1 MEKGIKFV
9 LFLLVF
15 LAAASCGKEI
25 PVEGPKLQTIN
36 LETETLTLSSGK
48 TGEVFFSVEE
58 PGFGFDLASD
68 VVLFT
73 PSSQAPAGFSL
84 QAVRQEGPEG
94 RYCAVLQDNNSGAD
108 YSEEVRLGIRQA
120 AGTDVYVFS
129 KFFTVKGEDAGLHG
143 VNLRTG
149 LPTVYIDTEGGA
161 PIVSKEDYLPA
172 SLSIRGEAQWN
183 ADALSCQVRG
193 RGNTTWWWPKKPY
206 LVKLDK
212 KESVLGMPKHKR
224 WVLLANFMD
233 RTLMRNLVSMRVAS
247 FTSLDWTPRCRSVEL
262 VLNGK
267 HQGNYLLIEQVRVDK
282 DRVPVTEMTP
292 EDNDG
297 EAVTGGYLLELDFH
311 YDNEVQWID
320 PHGKSSDAVPGR
332 GVPFGVKYPD
342 PEDLTSAQ
350 LAYIKKYISDTAT
363 ALYGPDFKDP
373 EKGYARYIDVDSFV
387 DYWIVFEVMGN
398 HELGNPGSVYF
409 HKDRGGKLVAGPC
422 WDFDW
427 GILSYNTSPHARTGL
442 VNEHAIWY
450 DRLFQDPAFRQKV
463 KDRFQELLPKLET
476 IPDFIRETE
485 LALEASAGLNFAMWN
500 PAEDA
505 SMNGG
510 QIINGDEY
518 MSFHNAV
525 QRIESIYEDRLRV
538 IAEKL

>member
-1 MEKGIKFV
+1 MSFFKKFLVSV
-9 LFLLVF
+9 LTVSLL
-15 LAAASCGKEI
+15 LSCGREQLDGNLVSVT
-25 PVEGPKLQTIN
+25 VETQRVRM
-36 LETETLTLSSGK
+36 SDSG
-48 TGEVFFSVEE
+48 TATVSFTVDE
-58 PGFGFDLASD
+58 PQYVFDLTRD
-68 VVLFT
+68 VVLYNADGIN
-73 PSSQAPAGFSL
+73 PAPEDFSL
-84 QAVRQEGPEG
+84 LKVTPGEG
-94 RYCAVLQDNNSGAD
+94 SGQYVATLAD
-108 YSEEVRLGIRQA
+108 R
-120 AGTDVYVFS
+120 
-129 KFFTVKGEDAGLHG
+129 GLHG
-143 VNLRTG
+143 GVYLTRVLLGIQGRDGVITFSAPFEVCGEHYGFHTPTLETG
-149 LPTVYIDTEGGA
+149 LPVLYLDTENKA
-161 PIVSKEDYLPA
+161 PILSKEDYVTARLA
-172 SLSIRGEAQWN
+172 VHDSEEDSWVE
-183 ADALSCQVRG
+183 DLSCQVRG

-212 KESVLGMPKHKR
+212 KASVLGMPKHKR

-363 ALYGPDFKDP
+363 ALYGSDFKDP

-510 QIINGDEY
+510 QIINGDENQT
-518 MSFHNAV
+518 FHQASV
-525 QRIESIYEDRLRV
+525 RLKGTFEERLNV
-538 IAEKL
+538 IAKSL